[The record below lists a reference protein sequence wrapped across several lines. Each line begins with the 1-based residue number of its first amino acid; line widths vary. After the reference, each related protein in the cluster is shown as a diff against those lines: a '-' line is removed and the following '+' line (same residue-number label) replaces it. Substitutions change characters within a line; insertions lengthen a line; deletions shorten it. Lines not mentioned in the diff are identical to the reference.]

1 MTNLQLN
8 RFYDN
13 ILTMFGEYK
22 NYAKNLLQ
30 LAGPIIMGNLG
41 FIMIG
46 VGDVI
51 VAGRHSTN
59 TLAAISIATAIT
71 NCILMLG
78 IGILVTS
85 SAILSNYRGSG
96 KNIEK
101 YFFPSIKA
109 TIILSIIASS
119 VIFICIPFIDKIGY
133 SPDLAQVVKDYFFIT
148 GLAVFGGYLH
158 CAMKEYLQAFEIVV
172 FPNLLTIFCVFL
184 NLGLNILFVF
194 GCGIIPEM
202 GAIGLAISSLIVR
215 YFMGIVL
222 LIYALIKI
230 KVQYFKDHNYYKDL
244 IKVGLP
250 ASLAIMIEFTG
261 FNMITVVM
269 GRVAGI
275 YAAAHN
281 LLCTFTTVAFMIPL
295 AISNATAVKVGFSN
309 GAKDYPT
316 LKKYA
321 YTCLGMAIMVMS
333 VSVLLIGLFPR
344 FLISIFTPDEALI
357 NVCVPILY
365 VLCFF
370 QIFDGLQVSFSG
382 IFKGLK
388 NTKIV
393 MISNF
398 IAYWIIS
405 FPIGYLLAFK
415 YNMKLIGFWYG
426 LFISSI
432 IICLI
437 MFITMKKKFNKLVV
451 NQ

>member
-1 MTNLQLN
+1 MLKDY
-8 RFYDN
+8 R
-13 ILTMFGEYK
+13 
-22 NYAKNLLQ
+22 NYAQNLLN

-51 VAGRHSTN
+51 VASRHSTD

-78 IGILVTS
+78 IGILTTS
-85 SAILSNYRGSG
+85 SAILSNYRGEG
-96 KNIEK
+96 KSIEK

-109 TIILSIIASS
+109 MTILSIIASAI
-119 VIFICIPFIDKIGY
+119 IFACIPFIDKIGY
-133 SPDLAQVVKDYFFIT
+133 SSDLANVVKDYFFVT
-148 GLAVFGGYLH
+148 GFAVFGGYLH

-202 GAIGLAISSLIVR
+202 GAIGLAISSLLVR
-215 YFMGIVL
+215 YFMGLVL
-222 LIYALIKI
+222 FFYALVKVR
-230 KVQYFKDHNYYKDL
+230 VQYFKDHNYYRDL
-244 IKVGLP
+244 VKVGLP
-250 ASLAIMIEFTG
+250 SSFAIMIEFAG
-261 FNMITVVM
+261 FNIIAVIM

-281 LLCTFTTVAFMIPL
+281 LICTFTSVAFMIPL
-295 AISNATAVKVGFSN
+295 ALSNATAVKVGFAN
-309 GAKDYPT
+309 GAKDYHT
-316 LKKYA
+316 LKNYA
-321 YTCLGMAIMVMS
+321 RTSMLMSAFVMLISAI
-333 VSVLLIGLFPR
+333 LIGLFPK
-344 FLISIFTPDEALI
+344 FFISLFTPDKALVD
-357 NVCVPILY
+357 VCVPILY

-370 QIFDGLQVSFSG
+370 QVFDGLQVSLAG

-388 NTKIV
+388 RTKIV

-405 FPIGYLLAFK
+405 FPLGCLLAFH
-415 YNMKLIGFWYG
+415 YHLNLIGFWYG

-432 IICLI
+432 VICTIMLVKLHKIFKNLI
-437 MFITMKKKFNKLVV
+437 KN
-451 NQ
+451 